1 MDKPRANPPK
11 KRGKLYAALAIVGA
25 VIITLGLSQLK
36 PAPPSVDSELAWR
49 DTVEQGEMIRQIR
62 GPGTLL
68 PEQIQIISAL
78 TAGRV
83 VEVPIEP
90 GTVVDENTVL
100 LRMTNPDVE
109 RNLLEAERSL
119 TSGRSALA
127 QLSANL
133 ESARLAQLASVAQ
146 IESQYND
153 AVRQDK
159 VNEELNA
166 KNLITR
172 NDYLLA
178 KDRLKELGDRL
189 DAEKKRL
196 DLQTSTIDTQ
206 LQAQREEVAKLE
218 QIVTFR
224 TNELNSMV
232 VRAGTSGVLQSLG
245 TTGRIEI
252 GQYVQSGQELARV
265 VQPGRLKAV
274 LRIPETQVVDVAV
287 GQEVE
292 VDIRNGVIPGRVVR
306 IDPAA
311 QTGTVG
317 VDVSLPNELPAG
329 ARPDLSVDGRII
341 VDKLDNVLHV
351 GRPNHANANATIG
364 LFRLEPDGRD
374 AVRVSI
380 QVGQVSVN
388 EMEVRSGLRVGD
400 VVILAD
406 MSQYDSYE
414 RIRLR

>member
-49 DTVEQGEMIRQIR
+49 DTVQQGEMIRQIR
-62 GPGTLL
+62 GPGTLV

-78 TAGRV
+78 TSGRV
-83 VEVPIEP
+83 VEVLVEP
-90 GTVVDENTVL
+90 GTTVEANTIL
-100 LRMTNPDVE
+100 LRLTNPDVE
-109 RNLLEAERSL
+109 LQLLEADRSL
-119 TSGRSALA
+119 TSARSSLA
-127 QLSANL
+127 QLSASL
-133 ESARLAQLASVAQ
+133 ESQRLALLGAVAT
-146 IESQYND
+146 IESQFND

-159 VNEELNA
+159 VNEQLNA
-166 KNLITR
+166 QNLITR
-172 NDYLLA
+172 NEYLLA

-189 DAEKKRL
+189 DVERKRL
-196 DLQTSTIDTQ
+196 DLQTGTIENQ
-206 LQAQREEVAKLE
+206 LEAQRDEVTKLE
-218 QIVTFR
+218 QIVRFR
-224 TNELNSMV
+224 RNELNSMNV
-232 VRAGTSGVLQSLG
+232 GAGTSGVLQSLG

-252 GQYVQSGQELARV
+252 GQYVQAGTELARV

-287 GQEVE
+287 GQDVE
-292 VDIRNGVIPGRVVR
+292 VDIRNGIIPGRVVR

-317 VDVSLPNELPAG
+317 VDVSLPNNLPAG

-341 VDKLDNVLHV
+341 VDKLEDVLHV

-364 LFRLEPDGRD
+364 LFRLEADGRT

-380 QVGQVSVN
+380 QVGAVSVN
-388 EMEVRSGLRVGD
+388 EMEVRSGLRQGD

>member
-49 DTVEQGEMIRQIR
+49 DTVQLGEMIRQIR
-62 GPGTLL
+62 GPGTLV

-78 TAGRV
+78 TSGRA
-83 VEVPIEP
+83 VEVLVEP
-90 GTVVDENTVL
+90 GTRVEANTIL
-100 LRMTNPDVE
+100 LRLTNPDVE
-109 RNLLEAERSL
+109 LQLLEAERSL
-119 TSGRSALA
+119 TSARSNLA
-127 QLSANL
+127 QLSASL
-133 ESARLAQLASVAQ
+133 ESQRLAQLGAVATL
-146 IESQYND
+146 ESQYND
-153 AVRQDK
+153 AVRQDA
-159 VNEELNA
+159 VNEQLHA
-166 KNLITR
+166 QALITR

-189 DAEKKRL
+189 DAERKRL
-196 DLQTSTIDTQ
+196 ELQTGTIENQ
-206 LQAQREEVAKLE
+206 LEAQREEVAKLQ
-218 QIVTFR
+218 QIVRFR
-224 TNELNSMV
+224 TNELNSMNV
-232 VRAGTSGVLQSLG
+232 VAGTDGVLQSLG

-252 GQYVQSGQELARV
+252 GQYVVSGQELARV
-265 VQPGRLKAV
+265 VQPGRLKAE

-287 GQEVE
+287 GQDVE
-292 VDIRNGVIPGRVVR
+292 VDIRNGIIAGRVVR

-317 VDVSLPNELPAG
+317 VDVSLPTELPAG

-341 VDKLDNVLHV
+341 VDKLDSVLHV

-364 LFRLEPDGRD
+364 LFKLESDGRT

-388 EMEVRSGLRVGD
+388 EMEVRSGLREGD
-400 VVILAD
+400 IVILAD

>member
-1 MDKPRANPPK
+1 
-11 KRGKLYAALAIVGA
+11 
-25 VIITLGLSQLK
+25 
-36 PAPPSVDSELAWR
+36 
-49 DTVEQGEMIRQIR
+49 
-62 GPGTLL
+62 
-68 PEQIQIISAL
+68 
-78 TAGRV
+78 
-83 VEVPIEP
+83 
-90 GTVVDENTVL
+90 
-100 LRMTNPDVE
+100 
-109 RNLLEAERSL
+109 
-119 TSGRSALA
+119 
-127 QLSANL
+127 
-133 ESARLAQLASVAQ
+133 
-146 IESQYND
+146 
-153 AVRQDK
+153 
-159 VNEELNA
+159 
-166 KNLITR
+166 
-172 NDYLLA
+172 
-178 KDRLKELGDRL
+178 
-189 DAEKKRL
+189 
-196 DLQTSTIDTQ
+196 
-206 LQAQREEVAKLE
+206 
-218 QIVTFR
+218 
-224 TNELNSMV
+224 
-232 VRAGTSGVLQSLG
+232 VLQSLG